1 MADSDNA
8 ANLPEGM
15 DLYAAYVDGYSN
27 YDAAVA
33 RFGKGKVVSISVDGA
48 PAQVGDVEKGALT
61 IQQAIRIGY
70 GTVYCSTS
78 GWPANVAA
86 YRAAGKPQPQWW
98 VAAYPGIGPT
108 IPAGAIAHQYQ
119 DVGPYDLSVV
129 ADVWPGIDTKGSA
142 DQMLILTTAGQ
153 PALLVLNGAAV
164 GIPTATDETALNA
177 AGVPTVPVS
186 PQLFEAVYQ
195 ASAPQLKQQLTIPT
209 LTTTPAS

>member
-61 IQQAIRIGY
+61 IQQAIQIGY
-70 GTVYCSTS
+70 GSVYCSTS

-86 YRAAGKPQPQWW
+86 YRAAGKPQPNWW

-108 IPAGAIAHQYQ
+108 IPAGAIAHQYT
-119 DVGPYDLSVV
+119 DVGPYDLSIV
-129 ADVWPGIDTKGSA
+129 ADFWPGVDEEDDMANWVAGWTVQEPGSA
-142 DQMLILTTAGQ
+142 AVYRIPAGQ
-153 PALLVLNGAAV
+153 NVKIGVQTGADA
-164 GIPTATDETALNA
+164 AAWNA
-177 AGVPTVPVS
+177 AGWPEIK
-186 PQLFEAVYQ
+186 L
-195 ASAPQLKQQLTIPT
+195 SAAELALIPT
-209 LTTTPAS
+209 WKPPAA